1 MADLDDLFDADIPA
15 GGGSGLGMKASQP
28 STVAQ
33 KKAGRFAAGRFQK
46 DQSDELDLGDDSFNF
61 DEIGGG
67 AKPSLAK
74 QNTSKFGGADA
85 GVGSG
90 IRGFSPAAAQ

>member
-33 KKAGRFAAGRFQK
+33 RKAGRFVAGRFQK
-46 DQSDELDLGDDSFNF
+46 D
-61 DEIGGG
+61 
-67 AKPSLAK
+67 
-74 QNTSKFGGADA
+74 
-85 GVGSG
+85 
-90 IRGFSPAAAQ
+90 